1 MKKYLF
7 LAVVFLFGCSS
18 QAQYLPEVAGYNLW
32 VEKITEGQTM
42 PTPDNI
48 IKQDTTITLAWE
60 RGDGTNPPYVSPYAV
75 TTHAVIWIPNTPELW
90 NGTLETT
97 SPHDVAFTEGM
108 YEITLNEVDINENQ
122 SGRSN
127 PLYLQFTGVYAK
139 IPILLRFE

>member
-1 MKKYLF
+1 MKIIIVLGKTTLLTLLLIVCAYSP
-7 LAVVFLFGCSS
+7 AIGQYDAEVSS
-18 QAQYLPEVAGYNLW
+18 YTIFWNKLDAGQSP
-32 VEKITEGQTM
+32 VITDTFKSDTSVTM
-42 PTPDNI
+42 
-48 IKQDTTITLAWE
+48 LWE

-122 SGRSN
+122 F
-127 PLYLQFTGVYAK
+127 L
-139 IPILLRFE
+139 